1 MVQPDQDASSAPSPQ
16 TKPGSAMEQLRSAR
30 DTLYEEMKK
39 DPTTEIPWAVHELLV
54 KLNSTL
60 DGRTPAE
67 QKPANGMEKAV
78 RTGKGTAQKLISF
91 LLKKPNKPLDYQ
103 DVYKAFPDED
113 PNYIRNALSRMKR
126 GEVRLPGDGGIVYK
140 ASGGRG
146 VIIIEKFDKNVK
158 TPPGRKPRKAAYRAL
173 VFLYHNPNADE
184 DALIGYT
191 EAETNKLNRVLGF
204 LRGAGY
210 LEKDSNRLT
219 ESGRIKVEKPA
230 GRGRMLGEPLMPRMR
245 EYLAGKAGSEV
256 GLDEVI
262 GEFGN
267 YRRDTVEQYF
277 SWFGAGA
284 QTVPGFEIA
293 KSGENKIRVEKIAA
307 PAPQD
312 DAPDMGGANGSQQD
326 RRNGGKAY
334 AAAVSSIGE
343 VYQEFPALPDLIG
356 GRLGLEP

>member
-1 MVQPDQDASSAPSPQ
+1 
-16 TKPGSAMEQLRSAR
+16 
-30 DTLYEEMKK
+30 
-39 DPTTEIPWAVHELLV
+39 
-54 KLNSTL
+54 
-60 DGRTPAE
+60 
-67 QKPANGMEKAV
+67 
-78 RTGKGTAQKLISF
+78 
-91 LLKKPNKPLDYQ
+91 
-103 DVYKAFPDED
+103 
-113 PNYIRNALSRMKR
+113 
-126 GEVRLPGDGGIVYK
+126 
-140 ASGGRG
+140 
-146 VIIIEKFDKNVK
+146 
-158 TPPGRKPRKAAYRAL
+158 
-173 VFLYHNPNADE
+173 
-184 DALIGYT
+184 
-191 EAETNKLNRVLGF
+191 NRVLGF

-219 ESGRIKVEKPA
+219 ESGRIKVEKP
-230 GRGRMLGEPLMPRMR
+230 
-245 EYLAGKAGSEV
+245 V
-256 GLDEVI
+256 

-356 GRLGLEP
+356 GRLGLEPHVLEARQNTRPERVGEFYETIRKMPTESGYLGRGHNDFFRLAMRDRRAAEQFMSWALQQEELTSEMVYAELGKHGTAVHA